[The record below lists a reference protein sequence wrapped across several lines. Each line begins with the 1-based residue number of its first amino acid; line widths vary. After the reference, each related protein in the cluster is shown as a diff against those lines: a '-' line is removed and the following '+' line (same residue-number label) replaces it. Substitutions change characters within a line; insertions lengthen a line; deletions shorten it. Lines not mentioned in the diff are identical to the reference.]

1 MKDHQLLLRNYGNY
15 KKGPLEAE
23 CVGPLKQVMLGILD
37 FKYDGKFWAGEWHDL
52 VYIWNPQEKLQN
64 VSDLKSHE
72 TVGTQLPVFW
82 YLLRPSLIEWC
93 HAMSVQGQ
101 LISDSSSL

>member
-37 FKYDGKFWAGEWHDL
+37 FKYDGKF
-52 VYIWNPQEKLQN
+52 
-64 VSDLKSHE
+64 
-72 TVGTQLPVFW
+72 
-82 YLLRPSLIEWC
+82 
-93 HAMSVQGQ
+93 
-101 LISDSSSL
+101 